1 MRVDLRPAEPHDPA
15 WFAPRLRPADTAELV
30 AASGPDVRA
39 TLERALGQSLGK
51 AWVAMLGEEPIALFG
66 LAPFGLLAS
75 SAAPWMVGTPTLLTQ
90 GRALM
95 EVGRAYCAMAKSEF
109 SLLVNYVDVRN
120 EASVRW
126 LKRLGFEMGEPV
138 PFGVEQR
145 PFMRFEM
152 RSDHV

>member
-1 MRVDLRPAEPHDPA
+1 MPVDLRLANPEDAA
-15 WFAPRLRPADTAELV
+15 WFATRLRPADAAELT
-30 AASGPDVRA
+30 AASGPDLRA
-39 TLERALGQSLGK
+39 TLEKALDQSDGR
-51 AWVAMLGEEPIALFG
+51 AWVAMLGDEPIALFG
-66 LAPFGLLAS
+66 LAPFGLLS
-75 SAAPWMVGTPTLLTQ
+75 STAAPWMVGTPTLLKQ

-95 EVGRAYCAMAKSEF
+95 EIGRAYCEMAKSEF
-109 SLLVNYVDVRN
+109 ALLANFVDVRN

-126 LKRLGFEMGEPV
+126 LKRLGFEMGAPV

>member
-1 MRVDLRPAEPHDPA
+1 MRVDLRPAEPHHPA
-15 WFAPRLRPADTAELV
+15 WFAPRLRPADTAELT

-39 TLERALGQSLGK
+39 TLERALEQSLGK

-66 LAPFGLLAS
+66 LAPFGLLS
-75 SAAPWMVGTPTLLTQ
+75 STAAPWMVGTSTLLKH

-95 EVGRAYCAMAKSEF
+95 EIGRAYCEMAKSEF
-109 SLLVNYVDVRN
+109 ALLANFVDVRN

-126 LKRLGFEMGEPV
+126 LKRLGFEMGAPV